1 MNRSLFRTGL
11 IALIFPLLSSGLL
24 AELPEPDSMESHNLA
39 VGVDYCKL
47 EYSNL
52 YGGTQRIYILRID
65 LSEPTIEVG
74 FGVCPDGIRKNTAT
88 LGALYDGIAAT
99 NLGFAVVVSSPSVPV
114 GLIKAEGKLYN
125 SFSSAAE
132 LAAARELAGK
142 LAELTLSFAMQASD
156 DDQLFGSVSARA
168 ISDKLKADFGM
179 DIDHTKIKLEDNIKA
194 LGTYVVDVKL
204 HSEVVAQLSIVV
216 VRS

>member
-1 MNRSLFRTGL
+1 M
-11 IALIFPLLSSGLL
+11 AHVKVVLL
-24 AELPEPDSMESHNLA
+24 EDVEH
-39 VGVDYCKL
+39 
-47 EYSNL
+47 
-52 YGGTQRIYILRID
+52 
-65 LSEPTIEVG
+65 
-74 FGVCPDGIRKNTAT
+74 
-88 LGALYDGIAAT
+88 
-99 NLGFAVVVSSPSVPV
+99 V
-114 GLIKAEGKLYN
+114 GLAGDEVSVAPGYARNYLIPRGLAMKSTPATARILEARKAKIEQQR
-125 SFSSAAE
+125 AAE

-142 LAELTLSFAMQASD
+142 LAMQASD

>member
-1 MNRSLFRTGL
+1 MKSTPATAR
-11 IALIFPLLSSGLL
+11 I
-24 AELPEPDSMESHNLA
+24 
-39 VGVDYCKL
+39 L
-47 EYSNL
+47 EARKAKIEQ
-52 YGGTQRIYILRID
+52 QR
-65 LSEPTIEVG
+65 
-74 FGVCPDGIRKNTAT
+74 
-88 LGALYDGIAAT
+88 
-99 NLGFAVVVSSPSVPV
+99 
-114 GLIKAEGKLYN
+114 
-125 SFSSAAE
+125 AAE

>member
-1 MNRSLFRTGL
+1 MAHVKLV
-11 IALIFPLLSSGLL
+11 LL
-24 AELPEPDSMESHNLA
+24 EDVEH
-39 VGVDYCKL
+39 
-47 EYSNL
+47 
-52 YGGTQRIYILRID
+52 
-65 LSEPTIEVG
+65 
-74 FGVCPDGIRKNTAT
+74 
-88 LGALYDGIAAT
+88 
-99 NLGFAVVVSSPSVPV
+99 V
-114 GLIKAEGKLYN
+114 GLAGDEVSVAPGYARNYLIPRGLAMKSTPATARILEARKAKIEQQR
-125 SFSSAAE
+125 AAE
-132 LAAARELAGK
+132 LAGARELAGK

-168 ISDKLKADFGM
+168 ISDKLKSEFGL

>member
-1 MNRSLFRTGL
+1 MAHVKLV
-11 IALIFPLLSSGLL
+11 LL
-24 AELPEPDSMESHNLA
+24 EDVEH
-39 VGVDYCKL
+39 
-47 EYSNL
+47 
-52 YGGTQRIYILRID
+52 
-65 LSEPTIEVG
+65 
-74 FGVCPDGIRKNTAT
+74 
-88 LGALYDGIAAT
+88 
-99 NLGFAVVVSSPSVPV
+99 V
-114 GLIKAEGKLYN
+114 GLAGDEVSVAPGYARNYLIPRGLAMKSTPATARILEARKAKIEQQR
-125 SFSSAAE
+125 AAE

-168 ISDKLKADFGM
+168 IADKLKAEFGM